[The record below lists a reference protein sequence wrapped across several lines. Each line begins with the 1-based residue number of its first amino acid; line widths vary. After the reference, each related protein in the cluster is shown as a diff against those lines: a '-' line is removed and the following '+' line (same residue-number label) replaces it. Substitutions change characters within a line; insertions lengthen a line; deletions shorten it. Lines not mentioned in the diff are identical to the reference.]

1 MLTRREWMRQAA
13 GVTAVAAMPGLGRE
27 ALAGMPENRQAI
39 TGAGSLKAHAAAR
52 GLLTGCAVNANLFRD
67 DEGFR
72 KLLTEQYSIV
82 VPENCLKWN
91 IVRPTADTYNFAD
104 ADSLV
109 AFAEAHGMKV
119 RGHNFVWHE
128 ALPKW
133 FAGTVNKDNA
143 QKFLV
148 DHIHTVG
155 RRYKGKMHSW
165 DVVNEAIWIPDGRPD
180 GLRSSSP
187 WFEMLGPGYID
198 LAFRTAREADP
209 TALLTYNDYSIE
221 YDHDEQGKKRAAVL
235 ALLRR
240 MKADNVPLDALGIQ
254 SHIHA
259 VSKDG
264 FSKGVRELLDG
275 AKALGL
281 QVFVTELD
289 VNDDAVATEDM
300 AERDKIVAEVYRN
313 YLTTALDDT
322 EVKAVLTWGV
332 TDKNTWLNNGTKF
345 RKQHP
350 DRLQRPLPFNP
361 DYAPAPAF
369 FAMRESF
376 DKAQKRLAHTSKEDG
391 PPRWRTVNLQQSV

>member
-13 GVTAVAAMPGLGRE
+13 GVTAVAAMRGLLSGK
-27 ALAGMPENRQAI
+27 ALAGMPENRNQGI
-39 TGAGSLKAHAAAR
+39 TGPGSLKAHAAAR
-52 GLLTGCAVNANLFRD
+52 GLLTGCAVNANLFRED
-67 DEGFR
+67 DGFR
-72 KLLTEQYSIV
+72 KLLAEQYNIV

-91 IVRPTADTYNFAD
+91 ILRPTADTYNFAD

-128 ALPKW
+128 ALPSW
-133 FAGTVNKDNA
+133 FAGTVNKENA
-143 QKFLV
+143 QRFLV
-148 DHIHTVG
+148 DHIRTVG
-155 RRYKGKMHSW
+155 GRYKGKIHSW
-165 DVVNEAIWIPDGRPD
+165 DVVNEAIWIPDARSD

-221 YDHDEQGKKRAAVL
+221 YDNDEQGKKRAAVL

-289 VNDDAVATEDM
+289 VNDDDVPTLDM
-300 AERDKIVAEVYRN
+300 AERDKIVADVYRS
-313 YLTTALDDT
+313 YLTAALYGT
-322 EVKAVLTWGV
+322 EVKAVLTWG
-332 TDKNTWLNNGTKF
+332 TSDKNTWLNNGTKF

-350 DRLQRPLPFNP
+350 DRLQRPLPFDP
-361 DYAPAPAF
+361 DYAPTPAF

-376 DKAQKRLAHTSKEDG
+376 DKAQKR
-391 PPRWRTVNLQQSV
+391 

>member
-1 MLTRREWMRQAA
+1 MMTRREWMRQ
-13 GVTAVAAMPGLGRE
+13 TASVAAMAAIPVSLNGGF
-27 ALAGMPENRQAI
+27 ALAAGNKPQQI
-39 TGAGSLKAHAAAR
+39 TGRGSLKAHAAAR
-52 GLLTGCAVNANLFRD
+52 GLLTGCAVNAALFRD
-67 DEGFR
+67 DENFR
-72 KLLTEQYSIV
+72 NLLAEQYSMV

-91 IVRPTADTYNFAD
+91 ILRPTAETYSFTD

-109 AFAEAHGMKV
+109 AFAEQHGMKV

-133 FAGTVNKDNA
+133 FAGTVNKNNA
-143 QKFLV
+143 RKFLV

-155 RRYKGKMHSW
+155 GRYKGKIHSW

-187 WFEMLGPGYID
+187 WFEMLGPEYID
-198 LAFRTAREADP
+198 LAYRTARETDP
-209 TALLTYNDYSIE
+209 AALLTYNDYSIE
-221 YDHDEQGKKRAAVL
+221 YDNDEDGKKRAAVL

-240 MKADNVPLDALGIQ
+240 MKSDNVPLDALGIQ
-254 SHIHA
+254 SHIRA
-259 VSKDG
+259 GGTTG
-264 FSKGVRELLDG
+264 FSQGVRELLDG

-289 VNDDAVATEDM
+289 VNDDAVTTEETAD
-300 AERDKIVAEVYRN
+300 RDKAVAEVYRT
-313 YLTTALDDT
+313 YLTTALEGP

-350 DRLQRPLPFNP
+350 ERLQRPLPFDP
-361 DYAPAPAF
+361 DYQPAPAF
-369 FAMRESF
+369 FAMREAF
-376 DKAQKRLAHTSKEDG
+376 DAAKKR
-391 PPRWRTVNLQQSV
+391 

>member
-1 MLTRREWMRQAA
+1 MLTRREWIRQAA
-13 GVTAVAAMPGLGRE
+13 GVTAAAAVPGFLSRNAWAKTPANDG
-27 ALAGMPENRQAI
+27 QSI

-52 GLLTGCAVNANLFRD
+52 GLLTGCAVNAKLFRE
-67 DEGFR
+67 DESFR
-72 KLLTEQYSIV
+72 NLIAEQYSIV
-82 VPENCLKWN
+82 VPENCLKWGTL
-91 IVRPTADTYNFAD
+91 RPTADTYNFTD

-109 AFAEAHGMKV
+109 SFAEAHGMKM

-133 FAGTVNKDNA
+133 FVGTVNKDNA

-155 RRYKGKMHSW
+155 GRYKGKIHSW

-187 WFEMLGPGYID
+187 WFQMLGPGYID
-198 LAFRTAREADP
+198 LAFRTARVADP
-209 TALLTYNDYSIE
+209 KALLTYNDYSIE
-221 YDHDEQGKKRAAVL
+221 YDTDEEGKKRAAVL

-254 SHIHA
+254 SHIQA
-259 VSKDG
+259 VSAGG
-264 FSKGVRELLDG
+264 FGKGVRELCDG

-281 QVFVTELD
+281 QVFITELD
-289 VNDDAVATEDM
+289 VSDDAAATNDLS
-300 AERDKIVAEVYRN
+300 ERDKIVAEVYRS
-313 YLTTALDDT
+313 YLTTALESS

-332 TDKNTWLNNGTKF
+332 SDRNTWLNKGVKF
-345 RKQHP
+345 RRQHP
-350 DRLQRPLPFNP
+350 DRLQRPLPFDP

-376 DKAQKRLAHTSKEDG
+376 DRANKR
-391 PPRWRTVNLQQSV
+391 

>member
-1 MLTRREWMRQAA
+1 MLTRREWIKQAA
-13 GVTAVAAMPGLGRE
+13 RVTAVAAMPRLLSGQSS
-27 ALAGMPENRQAI
+27 AKTPAGKGQAI
-39 TGAGSLKAHAAAR
+39 TGAGSLKGHAATR
-52 GLLTGCAVNANLFRD
+52 GLLTGCAVNANLFRE

-72 KLLTEQYSIV
+72 RLLAEQYSIV

-91 IVRPTADTYNFAD
+91 ILRPTADTYNFTD
-104 ADSLV
+104 ADSLI
-109 AFAEAHGMKV
+109 AFAETHNMKV
-119 RGHNFVWHE
+119 RGHNFIWHE
-128 ALPKW
+128 ALPSW

-143 QKFLV
+143 QKILV
-148 DHIHTVG
+148 DHIHTVAG
-155 RRYKGKMHSW
+155 RYKGKIHSW

-187 WFEMLGPGYID
+187 WFQMLGPGYID

-221 YDHDEQGKKRAAVL
+221 YDNDEEGKKRAAVL

-259 VSKDG
+259 VNKDG
-264 FSKGVRELLDG
+264 FSKGIRELLDG

-281 QVFVTELD
+281 QVFLTELD
-289 VNDDAVATEDM
+289 VNDDAVATEDT
-300 AERDKIVAEVYRN
+300 AERDKIIAEVYRS
-313 YLTTALDDT
+313 YLTTALEGP
-322 EVKAVLTWGV
+322 EVKAVLTWGAS
-332 TDKNTWLNNGTKF
+332 DKNTWLNKGTKF

-350 DRLQRPLPFNP
+350 DRLQRPLPFDP
-361 DYAPAPAF
+361 DYAPAPVF

-376 DKAQKRLAHTSKEDG
+376 DKAKKR
-391 PPRWRTVNLQQSV
+391 

>member
-1 MLTRREWMRQAA
+1 MMTRREWIRQAA
-13 GVTAVAAMPGLGRE
+13 GVTAVAAMPELMGRGGVTQTF
-27 ALAGMPENRQAI
+27 ANAGQTIN
-39 TGAGSLKAHAAAR
+39 GAGSLKIHAAAR
-52 GLLTGCAVNANLFRD
+52 GLLTGCAVNANLFRE

-72 KLLTEQYSIV
+72 NLLAEQYNIV

-91 IVRPTADTYNFAD
+91 ILRPTAETYNFAD
-104 ADSLV
+104 PDSLI
-109 AFAEAHGMKV
+109 AFAQAHGMKV

-128 ALPKW
+128 ALPGW

-143 QKFLV
+143 HKLLV

-155 RRYKGKMHSW
+155 GRYKGKMHSW

-187 WFEMLGPGYID
+187 WFQMLGPGYID

-221 YDHDEQGKKRAAVL
+221 YDNDEEAKKRAAVL

-254 SHIHA
+254 SHIKA
-259 VSKDG
+259 VGEGG

-289 VNDDAVATEDM
+289 VNDDAIATADM
-300 AERDKIVAEVYRN
+300 AERDRIVAEVYRS
-313 YLTTALDDT
+313 YLTTALEGT
-322 EVKAVLTWGV
+322 QVKAVLTWGAS
-332 TDKNTWLNNGTKF
+332 DKNTWLNHGEKF
-345 RKQHP
+345 RKLHP
-350 DRLQRPLPFNP
+350 GRLQRPLPFDPN
-361 DYAPAPAF
+361 YAPAPAF
-369 FAMRESF
+369 FAMRDCF
-376 DKAQKRLAHTSKEDG
+376 DKAQKR
-391 PPRWRTVNLQQSV
+391 

>member
-1 MLTRREWMRQAA
+1 MLTRREWIRQAA
-13 GVTAVAAMPGLGRE
+13 GATAVAAMPDLLHGSV
-27 ALAGMPENRQAI
+27 LAITAANDNGTI

-52 GLLTGCAVNANLFRD
+52 GLLTGCAVNAALFRD

-72 KLLTEQYSIV
+72 ELLAGQYNIL

-91 IVRPTADTYNFAD
+91 ILRPTADTYNFTD

-128 ALPKW
+128 ALPGW
-133 FAGTVNKDNA
+133 FAATVNKDNA
-143 QKFLV
+143 KKFLV

-155 RRYKGKMHSW
+155 SRYKGKIHSW

-180 GLRSSSP
+180 GLRSTSP
-187 WFEMLGPGYID
+187 WFQMLGPEYID

-221 YDHDEQGKKRAAVL
+221 YDNEEQGKKRAAVL

-254 SHIHA
+254 SHIPA
-259 VSKDG
+259 ISKDG
-264 FSKGVRELLDG
+264 FSRGVRELLDG
-275 AKALGL
+275 ARSLGL
-281 QVFVTELD
+281 QVFITELD
-289 VNDDAVATEDM
+289 VNDDEVATADT
-300 AERDKIVAEVYRN
+300 AERDKIVAEVYRS
-313 YLTTALDDT
+313 YLTTALEGP
-322 EVKAVLTWGV
+322 EVKAVLTWGAS
-332 TDKNTWLNNGTKF
+332 DKNTWLNKGTKF

-350 DRLQRPLPFNP
+350 DRLQRPLPFDP

-369 FAMRESF
+369 FVMRESF
-376 DKAQKRLAHTSKEDG
+376 DKAKKR
-391 PPRWRTVNLQQSV
+391 

>member
-1 MLTRREWMRQAA
+1 MMTRREWMRQAA
-13 GVTAVAAMPGLGRE
+13 GVTAFAAMPQLLCSRGLAQTAANG
-27 ALAGMPENRQAI
+27 GQAI
-39 TGAGSLKAHAAAR
+39 TGGGSLKAHAAAR
-52 GLLTGCAVNANLFRD
+52 GLLTGCAVNANLFRE

-72 KLLTEQYSIV
+72 KLLAEQYNIV

-91 IVRPTADTYNFAD
+91 MLRPTAETYNFAD

-109 AFAEAHGMKV
+109 AFAEAHGIKV

-128 ALPKW
+128 ALPGW
-133 FAGTVNKDNA
+133 FAATVNKDNA

-155 RRYKGKMHSW
+155 GRYKGKMHSW

-187 WFEMLGPGYID
+187 WFQMLGPGYID

-221 YDHDEQGKKRAAVL
+221 FDSNDEGKKRAAVL

-240 MKADNVPLDALGIQ
+240 MKANKVPLDALGIQ
-254 SHIHA
+254 SHLHA
-259 VSKDG
+259 INKDG
-264 FSKGVRELLDG
+264 FSRGVRDLIDG

-281 QVFVTELD
+281 QVFITELD
-289 VNDDAVATEDM
+289 VNDDAVSAADV
-300 AERDKIVAEVYRN
+300 AERDKIVAEVYRS
-313 YLTTALDDT
+313 YLGTALDGP
-322 EVKAVLTWGV
+322 EVKAVLTWGAS
-332 TDKNTWLNNGTKF
+332 DKNTWLNNGTKF

-350 DRLQRPLPFNP
+350 ERLQRPLPFDP

-369 FAMRESF
+369 FAMRDTF
-376 DKAQKRLAHTSKEDG
+376 DKAKR
-391 PPRWRTVNLQQSV
+391 R

>member
-1 MLTRREWMRQAA
+1 MMTRRDWMRQAA
-13 GVTAVAAMPGLGRE
+13 GVTAFAAMPQSLCSRGLAQTAANG
-27 ALAGMPENRQAI
+27 GQAI
-39 TGAGSLKAHAAAR
+39 TGGGSLKAHAAAR
-52 GLLTGCAVNANLFRD
+52 GLLTGCAVNANLFRE

-72 KLLTEQYSIV
+72 KLLAEQYNIV

-91 IVRPTADTYNFAD
+91 MLRPTAETYNFAD

-109 AFAEAHGMKV
+109 AFAEANGMKV

-128 ALPKW
+128 ALPGW
-133 FAGTVNKDNA
+133 FAATVNRDNA

-155 RRYKGKMHSW
+155 GRYKGKMHSW

-221 YDHDEQGKKRAAVL
+221 YDSNDEGKKRTAVL

-240 MKADNVPLDALGIQ
+240 MKADKVPLDALGIQ
-254 SHIHA
+254 SHLHA
-259 VSKDG
+259 ISKDG
-264 FSKGVRELLDG
+264 FSGGVRDLIDG
-275 AKALGL
+275 VKALGL
-281 QVFVTELD
+281 QVFITELD
-289 VNDDAVATEDM
+289 VNDDAVSAADV
-300 AERDKIVAEVYRN
+300 AERDKIVADVYRS
-313 YLTTALDDT
+313 YLGTALDGP

-332 TDKNTWLNNGTKF
+332 SDKNTWLNNGTKF

-350 DRLQRPLPFNP
+350 ERLQRPLPFDP

-369 FAMRESF
+369 FAMRDSF
-376 DKAQKRLAHTSKEDG
+376 DEAKKR
-391 PPRWRTVNLQQSV
+391 

>member
-1 MLTRREWMRQAA
+1 MKQAA
-13 GVTAVAAMPGLGRE
+13 SVTAIAAMPGLMNVNGLAE
-27 ALAGMPENRQAI
+27 AVTDDRQMIA
-39 TGAGSLKAHAAAR
+39 GAGSLKAHAAAR
-52 GLLTGCAVNANLFRD
+52 GLLTGCAVNAALFRD

-72 KLLTEQYSIV
+72 RLIAEQYSIV

-91 IVRPTADTYNFAD
+91 ILRPTAATYSFAD

-109 AFAEAHGMKV
+109 AFAEVHGMKV

-128 ALPKW
+128 ALPSW

-143 QKFLV
+143 KKFLV

-155 RRYKGKMHSW
+155 GRYRGKIHSW

-187 WFEMLGPGYID
+187 WFQMLGPGYID

-221 YDHDEQGKKRAAVL
+221 YDNDEDGKKRAAVL

-264 FSKGVRELLDG
+264 FGKGVRELMDG

-289 VNDDAVATEDM
+289 VNDDAVTAVDT
-300 AERDKIVAEVYRN
+300 AERDKIIAEVYRS
-313 YLTTALDDT
+313 YLTTALAGP
-322 EVKAVLTWGV
+322 EVKAVLTWG
-332 TDKNTWLNNGTKF
+332 TSDKNTWLNKGTKF

-350 DRLQRPLPFNP
+350 DRLQRPLPFDP
-361 DYAPAPAF
+361 DYAPTPAF

-376 DKAQKRLAHTSKEDG
+376 DKAKKR
-391 PPRWRTVNLQQSV
+391 

>member
-1 MLTRREWMRQAA
+1 MMTRREWMRQ
-13 GVTAVAAMPGLGRE
+13 TASVAAMAAIPVSLNGGF
-27 ALAGMPENRQAI
+27 ALAAGNKPQQI
-39 TGAGSLKAHAAAR
+39 TGRGSLKAHAAAR
-52 GLLTGCAVNANLFRD
+52 GLLTGCAVNAALFRD
-67 DEGFR
+67 DENFR
-72 KLLTEQYSIV
+72 NLLAEQYSMV

-91 IVRPTADTYNFAD
+91 ILRPTAETYSFTD

-109 AFAEAHGMKV
+109 AFAEQHGMKV

-143 QKFLV
+143 RKFLV

-155 RRYKGKMHSW
+155 GRYKGKIHSW

-187 WFEMLGPGYID
+187 WFEMLGPEYID
-198 LAFRTAREADP
+198 LAYRTARETDP
-209 TALLTYNDYSIE
+209 AALLTYNDYSIE
-221 YDHDEQGKKRAAVL
+221 YDNDEDGKKRAAVL

-240 MKADNVPLDALGIQ
+240 MKSDNVPLDALGIQ
-254 SHIHA
+254 SHIRA
-259 VSKDG
+259 GGTTG
-264 FSKGVRELLDG
+264 FSQGVRELLDG

-289 VNDDAVATEDM
+289 VNDDAVTTEETAD
-300 AERDKIVAEVYRN
+300 RDKAVAEVYRT
-313 YLTTALDDT
+313 YLTTALEGP

-350 DRLQRPLPFNP
+350 ERLQRPLPFDP
-361 DYAPAPAF
+361 DYQPAPAF
-369 FAMRESF
+369 FAMREAF
-376 DKAQKRLAHTSKEDG
+376 DAAKKR
-391 PPRWRTVNLQQSV
+391 

>member
-13 GVTAVAAMPGLGRE
+13 GVTAVAAMPGSLSGK
-27 ALAGMPENRQAI
+27 ALAGTSADKAQTI

-52 GLLTGCAVNANLFRD
+52 GLLTGCAVNTNLFRD
-67 DEGFR
+67 DEAFR
-72 KLLTEQYSIV
+72 KLLAEQYSIV

-91 IVRPTADTYNFAD
+91 MLRPTVDTYNFTD

-128 ALPKW
+128 ALPRW
-133 FAGTVNKDNA
+133 FAATVNKDNA

-148 DHIHTVG
+148 DHIRTVG
-155 RRYKGKMHSW
+155 GRYKGKIHSW

-221 YDHDEQGKKRAAVL
+221 YDSEEQGKKRAAVL
-235 ALLRR
+235 GLLRR
-240 MKADNVPLDALGIQ
+240 MKADHVPLDALGIQ
-254 SHIHA
+254 SHVHA

-300 AERDKIVAEVYRN
+300 TERDQIVADVYRN
-313 YLTTALDDT
+313 YLTTSLYGT
-322 EVKAVLTWGV
+322 EVKVVLTWGV

-350 DRLQRPLPFNP
+350 DRLQRPLPFDP
-361 DYAPAPAF
+361 DYAPTPAF

-376 DKAQKRLAHTSKEDG
+376 DKAQKR
-391 PPRWRTVNLQQSV
+391 